1 MRLPFKANDETTE
14 EYISVIK
21 ELCIIQ
27 HEDTWYKDKSHAVLF
42 PDLEDAKKKVA
53 KPHYWILNSIDEY
66 DAAEDKQP
74 ALLAMAQI
82 VFNTNNYSEK
92 LVSENENIEAK
103 TELAQSLINFDIEI
117 PVIAE
122 HMISM
127 DVPKYA
133 RLMMDVA
140 TAETHISEW
149 LKQ

>member
-14 EYISVIK
+14 EYIAVIK

-27 HEDTWYKDKSHAVLF
+27 HEDTWYKDKSHAVLY

-103 TELAQSLINFDIEI
+103 TELAQSLVNFDIEI
-117 PVIAE
+117 SAIAE

-133 RLMMDVA
+133 RLMMDAA
-140 TAETHISEW
+140 TAEAQIAEW
-149 LKQ
+149 LK

>member
-103 TELAQSLINFDIEI
+103 TELAQSLINFEIEI

-133 RLMMDVA
+133 RLMMDAA

-149 LKQ
+149 LK

>member
-14 EYISVIK
+14 EYIAVIK

-27 HEDTWYKDKSHAVLF
+27 HEDTWYKDKSHAVLY

-53 KPHYWILNSIDEY
+53 KPQYWILNSIDEY
-66 DAAEDKQP
+66 DVAEDKQS

-103 TELAQSLINFDIEI
+103 TELAQSLVNFDIEMSA
-117 PVIAE
+117 IAE

-133 RLMMDVA
+133 RLMMDAA
-140 TAETHISEW
+140 TAETQIAEW
-149 LKQ
+149 LK

>member
-103 TELAQSLINFDIEI
+103 TELAQSLLNFEIEI

-133 RLMMDVA
+133 RLMSDAA
-140 TAETHISEW
+140 TAETQISEW
-149 LKQ
+149 LKK

>member
-14 EYISVIK
+14 EYIAVIK

-27 HEDTWYKDKSHAVLF
+27 HEDTWYKDKSHAVLY

-103 TELAQSLINFDIEI
+103 TELVQSLVNFDIEMSA
-117 PVIAE
+117 IAE
-122 HMISM
+122 HMVSM

-133 RLMMDVA
+133 RLMMDAV
-140 TAETHISEW
+140 TAETQIAEW
-149 LKQ
+149 LK

>member
-127 DVPKYA
+127 DVPKYD
-133 RLMMDVA
+133 RLMICLLYTSPSTRD
-140 TAETHISEW
+140 S
-149 LKQ
+149 

>member
-14 EYISVIK
+14 EYIAVIK

-27 HEDTWYKDKSHAVLF
+27 HEDTWYKDKSHAVLY

-53 KPHYWILNSIDEY
+53 KPQYWILNSIDEY
-66 DAAEDKQP
+66 DVAEDKQS

-103 TELAQSLINFDIEI
+103 TELAQSLVNFDIDI
-117 PVIAE
+117 PAIAE

-133 RLMMDVA
+133 RLMMDAA
-140 TAETHISEW
+140 TAENQIADW
-149 LKQ
+149 LK

>member
-14 EYISVIK
+14 EYISIIK

-27 HEDTWYKDKSHAVLF
+27 HEDTWYKDKSHAMLY

-66 DAAEDKQP
+66 DVAEEKQP
-74 ALLAMAQI
+74 GLLAIAQI

-103 TELAQSLINFDIEI
+103 TELVQSLANFDMEVS
-117 PVIAE
+117 VIAE

-133 RLMMDVA
+133 RLMTDAA
-140 TAETHISEW
+140 TAETQIGEW
-149 LKQ
+149 LK

>member
-14 EYISVIK
+14 EYIAVIK

-27 HEDTWYKDKSHAVLF
+27 HEDTWYKDKSHAVLY

-66 DAAEDKQP
+66 DVAEDKQP

-103 TELAQSLINFDIEI
+103 TELVQSLVNFDIEMSA
-117 PVIAE
+117 IAE

-133 RLMMDVA
+133 RLMMDAA
-140 TAETHISEW
+140 TAETQITEW
-149 LKQ
+149 LK

>member
-1 MRLPFKANDETTE
+1 MRLQFNANEETTE
-14 EYISVIK
+14 EYKSVIK

-149 LKQ
+149 LK

>member
-133 RLMMDVA
+133 RLMMDAA
-140 TAETHISEW
+140 TAETQISEW
-149 LKQ
+149 LK

>member
-14 EYISVIK
+14 EYIAVIK

-27 HEDTWYKDKSHAVLF
+27 HEDTWYKDKSHAVLY

-66 DAAEDKQP
+66 DAAEDKQS

-103 TELAQSLINFDIEI
+103 TELAQSLVNFDIEMSA
-117 PVIAE
+117 IAE

-133 RLMMDVA
+133 RLMMDAA
-140 TAETHISEW
+140 TAETQIADW
-149 LKQ
+149 LK

>member
-66 DAAEDKQP
+66 DAAEDKQT

-103 TELAQSLINFDIEI
+103 TELAQSLLNFEIEI

-133 RLMMDVA
+133 RLMSDAA
-140 TAETHISEW
+140 TAETQISEW
-149 LKQ
+149 LK

>member
-14 EYISVIK
+14 EYIAVIK

-27 HEDTWYKDKSHAVLF
+27 HEDTWYKDKSHAVLY

-66 DAAEDKQP
+66 DAAEDKQS

-103 TELAQSLINFDIEI
+103 TELAQSLVNFDIEMSA
-117 PVIAE
+117 IAE
-122 HMISM
+122 HMVSM

-133 RLMMDVA
+133 RLIMDAA
-140 TAETHISEW
+140 TAETQIAEW
-149 LKQ
+149 LK

>member
-14 EYISVIK
+14 EYIAVIK

-27 HEDTWYKDKSHAVLF
+27 HEDTWYKDKSHAVLY

-53 KPHYWILNSIDEY
+53 KPQYWILNSIDEY
-66 DAAEDKQP
+66 DVAEDKQS

-92 LVSENENIEAK
+92 LVSENENIDAK
-103 TELAQSLINFDIEI
+103 TELAQSLVNFDIDI
-117 PVIAE
+117 PAIAE

-133 RLMMDVA
+133 RLMMDAA
-140 TAETHISEW
+140 TAETQIADW
-149 LKQ
+149 LK

>member
-1 MRLPFKANDETTE
+1 MKLPFKANDETTE
-14 EYISVIK
+14 EYIAVIK

-27 HEDTWYKDKSHAVLF
+27 HEDTWYKDKSHAVLY

-53 KPHYWILNSIDEY
+53 KPQYWILNSIDEY
-66 DAAEDKQP
+66 DVAEDKQS

-103 TELAQSLINFDIEI
+103 TELAQSLVNFDIDI
-117 PVIAE
+117 PAIAE

-133 RLMMDVA
+133 RLMMDAA
-140 TAETHISEW
+140 TAENQIADW
-149 LKQ
+149 LK

>member
-103 TELAQSLINFDIEI
+103 TELAQSLINFDIEM

-133 RLMMDVA
+133 RLMSDAA
-140 TAETHISEW
+140 TAETQISEW
-149 LKQ
+149 LK

>member
-14 EYISVIK
+14 EYIAVIK

-27 HEDTWYKDKSHAVLF
+27 HEDTWYKDKSHAVLY

-103 TELAQSLINFDIEI
+103 TELVQSLVNFDIEMSA
-117 PVIAE
+117 IAE

-133 RLMMDVA
+133 RLIMDAA
-140 TAETHISEW
+140 TAETQIAEW
-149 LKQ
+149 LK

>member
-14 EYISVIK
+14 EYIAVIK

-66 DAAEDKQP
+66 DAAEDKQS

-117 PVIAE
+117 PAIAE

-133 RLMMDVA
+133 RLMMDAA
-140 TAETHISEW
+140 TAETQIADW
-149 LKQ
+149 LK

>member
-103 TELAQSLINFDIEI
+103 TELAQSLVNFDIEI

-133 RLMMDVA
+133 RLMMDAA

-149 LKQ
+149 LK

>member
-14 EYISVIK
+14 EYIAVIK

-27 HEDTWYKDKSHAVLF
+27 HEDTWYKDKSHAVLY

-74 ALLAMAQI
+74 ALLTMAQI

-103 TELAQSLINFDIEI
+103 TELVQSLVNFDIEMSA
-117 PVIAE
+117 IAE
-122 HMISM
+122 HMVSM

-133 RLMMDVA
+133 RLMMDAA
-140 TAETHISEW
+140 TAETQIAEW
-149 LKQ
+149 LK

>member
-92 LVSENENIEAK
+92 LVSENENIDAK
-103 TELAQSLINFDIEI
+103 TELAQSLINFEIEI

-133 RLMMDVA
+133 RLMMDAA

-149 LKQ
+149 LK

>member
-14 EYISVIK
+14 EYIAVIK

-27 HEDTWYKDKSHAVLF
+27 HEDTWYKDKSHAVLY

-103 TELAQSLINFDIEI
+103 TELVQSLVNFDIEM
-117 PVIAE
+117 PAIAE
-122 HMISM
+122 HMVSM

-133 RLMMDVA
+133 RLMMDAA
-140 TAETHISEW
+140 TAETQIAEW
-149 LKQ
+149 LK

>member
-66 DAAEDKQP
+66 DAAEDKQA

-103 TELAQSLINFDIEI
+103 TELAQSLVNFDIEI

-149 LKQ
+149 LK

>member
-1 MRLPFKANDETTE
+1 M
-14 EYISVIK
+14 
-21 ELCIIQ
+21 IQ
-27 HEDTWYKDKSHAVLF
+27 HEDTQQKDKSQTSIY

-53 KPHYWILNSIDEY
+53 KPQYWILNSIDEY
-66 DAAEDKQP
+66 DVAEDKQS

-103 TELAQSLINFDIEI
+103 TELAQSLVNFDIDI
-117 PVIAE
+117 SAIAE

-133 RLMMDVA
+133 RLMMDAA
-140 TAETHISEW
+140 TAETQIADL
-149 LKQ
+149 LK

>member
-66 DAAEDKQP
+66 DVSEDKQP

-133 RLMMDVA
+133 RLMMDAA

>member
-53 KPHYWILNSIDEY
+53 KPQYWILNSIDEY

-103 TELAQSLINFDIEI
+103 TELAQSLINFEIEI

-133 RLMMDVA
+133 RLMMDAA

>member
-14 EYISVIK
+14 EYIAVIK

-27 HEDTWYKDKSHAVLF
+27 HEDTWYKDKSHAVLY

-103 TELAQSLINFDIEI
+103 TELVQSLVNFDIEMSA
-117 PVIAE
+117 IAE
-122 HMISM
+122 HMVSM

-133 RLMMDVA
+133 RLIMDAA
-140 TAETHISEW
+140 TAETQIAEW
-149 LKQ
+149 LK

>member
-14 EYISVIK
+14 EYIAVIK

-27 HEDTWYKDKSHAVLF
+27 HEDTWYKDKSHAVLY

-92 LVSENENIEAK
+92 LVSENENVEAK
-103 TELAQSLINFDIEI
+103 TELAQSLVNFDIEMSA
-117 PVIAE
+117 IAE

-133 RLMMDVA
+133 RLMMDAA
-140 TAETHISEW
+140 TAETQIAEW
-149 LKQ
+149 LK

>member
-14 EYISVIK
+14 EYIAVIK

-27 HEDTWYKDKSHAVLF
+27 HEDTWYKDKSHAVLY

-53 KPHYWILNSIDEY
+53 KPQYWILNSIDEY
-66 DAAEDKQP
+66 DVAEDKQS

-103 TELAQSLINFDIEI
+103 TELAQSLVNFDIDI
-117 PVIAE
+117 PAIAE

-133 RLMMDVA
+133 RLMMDAA
-140 TAETHISEW
+140 TAETQIADW
-149 LKQ
+149 LK

>member
-14 EYISVIK
+14 EYISIIK

-27 HEDTWYKDKSHAVLF
+27 HEDTWYKDKSHAMLY

-66 DAAEDKQP
+66 DVAEEKQP
-74 ALLAMAQI
+74 GLLAIAQI

-103 TELAQSLINFDIEI
+103 TELVQSLANFDIEVS
-117 PVIAE
+117 VIAE

-133 RLMMDVA
+133 RLMTDAA
-140 TAETHISEW
+140 TAEAQIGEW
-149 LKQ
+149 LK

>member
-21 ELCIIQ
+21 EPCIIQ

-133 RLMMDVA
+133 RLMMDAA

-149 LKQ
+149 LK

>member
-14 EYISVIK
+14 EYIAVIK

-27 HEDTWYKDKSHAVLF
+27 HEDTWYKDKSHAVLY

-103 TELAQSLINFDIEI
+103 TELVQSLVNFDIEM
-117 PVIAE
+117 PAIAE
-122 HMISM
+122 HMVSM

-133 RLMMDVA
+133 ILMMDAA
-140 TAETHISEW
+140 TAETQIAKW
-149 LKQ
+149 LK

>member
-103 TELAQSLINFDIEI
+103 TELAQSLINFEIEI

-149 LKQ
+149 LK

>member
-66 DAAEDKQP
+66 DAAEDKQA

-103 TELAQSLINFDIEI
+103 TELAQSLVNFDIEI

-133 RLMMDVA
+133 RLMMDAA

-149 LKQ
+149 LK

>member
-66 DAAEDKQP
+66 DAAEDKQA

-133 RLMMDVA
+133 RLMMDAA

-149 LKQ
+149 LK

>member
-14 EYISVIK
+14 EYIAVIK

-27 HEDTWYKDKSHAVLF
+27 HEDTWYKDKSHAVLY

-103 TELAQSLINFDIEI
+103 TELAQSLVNFDIDI
-117 PVIAE
+117 SAIAE

-133 RLMMDVA
+133 RLMMDAA
-140 TAETHISEW
+140 TAETQIAEW
-149 LKQ
+149 LK

>member
-14 EYISVIK
+14 EYIAVIK

-27 HEDTWYKDKSHAVLF
+27 HEDTWYKDKSHAVLY

-103 TELAQSLINFDIEI
+103 TELVQSLVNFDIEMSA
-117 PVIAE
+117 IAE
-122 HMISM
+122 HMVSM

-133 RLMMDVA
+133 RLMMDAA
-140 TAETHISEW
+140 TAETQIAKW
-149 LKQ
+149 LK